1 MVQLTRRNTRR
12 YGGYIIHFG
21 VVVIF
26 IGLAG
31 SAFNQSKEQ
40 ELKFKQ
46 SMTMGPYRLECLD
59 YSQDTNPNYDT
70 EYAILDVYRGGKK
83 ITQLTPSQRF
93 YQASQTTST
102 MVANHSTLAWDL
114 YVIYAGKDPDTGQ
127 PIIKVFLNPL
137 VAWIW
142 IGVVIVVLGTFV
154 ALMPNMAPPSSS
166 TRSPVPENEPAEMA
180 MSRGGD

>member
-1 MVQLTRRNTRR
+1 LTRRNTRR

-21 VVVIF
+21 VAVIF

-40 ELKFKQ
+40 ELGFHD
-46 SMTMGPYRLECLD
+46 SMQLGPYTLVCQS
-59 YSQDTNPNYDT
+59 YTQDSNLNYDS
-70 EYAILDVYRGGKK
+70 EYALLDVYRGGKK
-83 ITQLTPSQRF
+83 ITQMAPEKRF
-93 YQASQTTST
+93 YPASQQTAT

-114 YVIYAGKDPDTGQ
+114 YVVYAGKNPDTGQ

-142 IGVVIVVLGTFV
+142 IGVLIVVAGTAV
-154 ALMPNMAPPSSS
+154 ALSPNLTAALAASR
-166 TRSPVPENEPAEMA
+166 TRTVPAREALA
-180 MSRGGD
+180 AQGGD